1 MNGYARRRS
10 PALCD
15 RQADGE
21 AATAL
26 ARAMQSGS
34 RAAQRGLSKE
44 YVVRIHYLAC
54 LVPALFLG
62 CTSAT
67 STDVKTSGI
76 SADYGVTTF
85 EGTTQAS
92 VRATFT
98 IGSTYLDL
106 QGGDAAYC
114 DGVALNRE
122 KNVLGQIE
130 YTGSLP
136 RKAVGQTYTF
146 ELRRSGETLRSTVNQ
161 PASFTVAAPTQGQD
175 LKVGTSA
182 TVRWSGTGNQTRVT
196 IGQNDCLDTAWVD
209 APATATE
216 ATLPGDKIRFS
227 QGKTG
232 PCNAATVSVSRN
244 VEGVGSSSFKSVS
257 IKATNIAE
265 VPVHVVP

>member
-1 MNGYARRRS
+1 M
-10 PALCD
+10 
-15 RQADGE
+15 
-21 AATAL
+21 
-26 ARAMQSGS
+26 
-34 RAAQRGLSKE
+34 
-44 YVVRIHYLAC
+44 RIAYLAC
-54 LVPALFLG
+54 LVPTLFLG

-76 SADYGVTTF
+76 TADYGVITV

-114 DGVALNRE
+114 DGVVLNRE
-122 KNVLGQIE
+122 KNVLGQIT

-146 ELRRSGETLRSTVNQ
+146 ELRRSGETLRSTVSQ
-161 PASFTVAAPTQGQD
+161 PASFTVAAPTRGQD

-182 TVRWSGTGNQTRVT
+182 TVRWSGGDGQTRIT
-196 IGQNDCLDTAWVD
+196 IGQNDCLDTAWIDV
-209 APATATE
+209 PASATE

-232 PCNAATVSVSRN
+232 PCNAATVGVSHD
-244 VEGVGSSSFKSVS
+244 VEGVGSASFKSVS
-257 IKATNIAE
+257 IKATNLAE

>member
-1 MNGYARRRS
+1 M
-10 PALCD
+10 
-15 RQADGE
+15 
-21 AATAL
+21 
-26 ARAMQSGS
+26 
-34 RAAQRGLSKE
+34 
-44 YVVRIHYLAC
+44 RIPYLAF
-54 LVPALFLG
+54 LVPTLFLG

-114 DGVALNRE
+114 DGVVLNRE
-122 KNVLGQIE
+122 KNVLGQIT
-130 YTGSLP
+130 YTGALP

-146 ELRRSGETLRSTVNQ
+146 ELRRSGETLRSTVTQ
-161 PASFTVAAPTQGQD
+161 PASIAVAAPTQGQD
-175 LKVGTSA
+175 LKVGASA
-182 TVRWSGTGNQTRVT
+182 TVRWSGAGGETRVT
-196 IGQNDCLDTAWVD
+196 IGQNDCLDTASVD
-209 APATATE
+209 APASATE
-216 ATLPGDKIRFS
+216 ATLPGDKIRFA

-232 PCNAATVSVSRN
+232 PCNAATVGVSRN